1 MHALMS
7 RWNQVESQVTQIST
21 DQMHLR
27 VNLESRMEGL
37 RALAEDDL
45 RKELDRQ
52 KSLWL
57 SFMGEQRIRS
67 TQLEVEVEE
76 IRKQGSGL

>member
-1 MHALMS
+1 MS

-67 TQLEVEVEE
+67 TQLEVEVED

>member
-1 MHALMS
+1 
-7 RWNQVESQVTQIST
+7 
-21 DQMHLR
+21 
-27 VNLESRMEGL
+27 MEGL

>member
-1 MHALMS
+1 MS